1 MLTADQALGMI
12 EALDP
17 AIFEVETQSTLNDRV
32 SFLRVQALARSLLG
46 SYVYLEVGSHIGGS
60 LLPHLLD
67 PACQAAVSA
76 DPRPAAQPDERAE
89 IFHYVENSAARMK
102 DILSRHLSPAA
113 MARLTTIDSDVSA
126 IHPSALSRKATL
138 ALIDAEHTD
147 TACFSDFAGVLRL
160 MEADCIISFHDANLI
175 ADAILNAER
184 FLRHLGVTYETV
196 FLPDSVAVMGL
207 GRLAGDIRDR
217 LRPHALERNAFL
229 DRSRRELWSHIAH
242 VYSAEIRAEAARL
255 RADNARLAT
264 EAEDLREKGERLRVD
279 NAGLAEERER
289 GREAASNAQA
299 VLAAIESSTTWR
311 ASAPVRAMVERTRRG
326 FGKH

>member
-1 MLTADQALGMI
+1 MLTVDQALGMI
-12 EALDP
+12 ETLDP

-32 SFLRVQALARSLLG
+32 SFLRVQALARSLLDR
-46 SYVYLEVGSHIGGS
+46 YVYLEVGSHVGGS

-67 PACQAAVSA
+67 PACQAAISV

-89 IFHYVENSAARMK
+89 IFHYAENSTARMK
-102 DILSRHLSPAA
+102 EILSRHLSPAA

-126 IHPSALSRKATL
+126 IHPSALPRKATL

-160 MEADCIISFHDANLI
+160 MGADCIISFHDANLV

-184 FLRHLGVTYETV
+184 FLRHLGVTFETV
-196 FLPDSVAVMGL
+196 FLPDCVAVMGL
-207 GRLAGDIRDR
+207 GRLAGEIRDR
-217 LRPHALERNAFL
+217 LRPHALDRNEFL
-229 DRSRRELWSHIAH
+229 DRSRRELWLHIAH
-242 VYSAEIRAEAARL
+242 VHSADIHAEAERL
-255 RADNARLAT
+255 RL
-264 EAEDLREKGERLRVD
+264 EAQELRETGERLRAE
-279 NAGLAEERER
+279 NAGLAEDGKRA
-289 GREAASNAQA
+289 REAAGNAQA

-326 FGKH
+326 FGKL